1 MNRKVTRIL
10 LSLGVLILLIVLM
23 WQIVQ
28 SVTSAEPLSIGDAKK
43 LIKNQ
48 YSGKIVQI
56 DEIHDEFIF
65 TIERD
70 TGEYQIQVDK
80 STSKINDMERLTT
93 KQPESTESKI
103 RKQVEQEY
111 SGKITSLKERK
122 DGNQLQ
128 YEVEIKLEDK
138 KVKLIMTETGDVIQE
153 KSVTDNDQ
161 NTSQEGKPQGTNPP
175 ITEEQAQ
182 KLALKQVSGTIEDV
196 EYEEENGQF
205 FYLID
210 IENGE
215 ETEATVQINAI
226 TGEIKLSWDD

>member
-1 MNRKVTRIL
+1 MNKKVTRIL

-23 WQIVQ
+23 WQVVQ
-28 SVTSAEPLSIGDAKK
+28 SVTSAEPLSMDKARQ

-48 YSGKIVQI
+48 YSGKIVQTE
-56 DEIHDEFIF
+56 EINDEFIF

-70 TGEYQIQVDK
+70 TGEYQIRVDK

-93 KQPESTESKI
+93 KQLESTESKI
-103 RKQVEQEY
+103 RKQIEKEY
-111 SGKITSLKERK
+111 KGEITSLKESK
-122 DGNQLQ
+122 EGNQLQ

-138 KVKLIMTETGDVIQE
+138 KVKLTMTETGDVIQE
-153 KSVTDNDQ
+153 QTVTENDQ
-161 NTSQEGKPQGTNPP
+161 NTSQEQLPQKANPP
-175 ITEEQAQ
+175 ITKEQAQ

-210 IENGE
+210 IENDD

>member
-10 LSLGVLILLIVLM
+10 LSLGVLILLIVLI

-153 KSVTDNDQ
+153 KTVTDNDQ